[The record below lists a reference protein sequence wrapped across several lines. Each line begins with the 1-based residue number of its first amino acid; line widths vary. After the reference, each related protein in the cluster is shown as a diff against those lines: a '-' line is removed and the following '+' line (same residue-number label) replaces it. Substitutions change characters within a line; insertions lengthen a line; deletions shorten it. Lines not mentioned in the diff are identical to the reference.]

1 MDESLRQRG
10 WSIHSSDGQQRPR
23 ADSQMT
29 CDTEQS
35 MSQEEKIHL
44 LNSAFEGVG
53 DSVDIGDV
61 AVPHKSKIDSP
72 KAGIELELPKKR
84 RKTGEGEA
92 INADNESGGN
102 SSGGGSS
109 SSEDESET
117 GEKLKTSKRP
127 HVQLTTKQQEQ
138 LDLAKNKLSKW
149 AARLFDPNRSR
160 GLVETPAVI
169 PLNDE
174 FLKAF
179 GKREKEYDE
188 VSGRV
193 MDIDK
198 TSLDIIDVSDDEN
211 ETDKKPKSE
220 AKKTDFSELKKCKV
234 KISNMS
240 YKTTSA
246 TIARTCGAFG
256 PMLDVNLILDG
267 NGQSS
272 GRAYVVFEDHET
284 AISCADKMNQKQL
297 EGRTLYVSLASKS
310 GRKSFDPSKKQENRY
325 WERDIS
331 TKCNYCGEIGHIA
344 KNCTNEQE
352 LKPCGLCAEVGH
364 EMWTC
369 PQKSVASTVVCL
381 GMCLESATSE
391 EVSPNDTYAPSVIK
405 VDITDLIAEKDPG
418 MPPGRMQYVCNV
430 DNRDI

>member
-1 MDESLRQRG
+1 MTPIDPGDWWRHQQCKFLCSLCC
-10 WSIHSSDGQQRPR
+10 GQQVR
-23 ADSQMT
+23 STNLT
-29 CDTEQS
+29 C
-35 MSQEEKIHL
+35 I
-44 LNSAFEGVG
+44 
-53 DSVDIGDV
+53 
-61 AVPHKSKIDSP
+61 
-72 KAGIELELPKKR
+72 
-84 RKTGEGEA
+84 A
-92 INADNESGGN
+92 ISNFNYYRTFHFFA
-102 SSGGGSS
+102 
-109 SSEDESET
+109 
-117 GEKLKTSKRP
+117 TSR
-127 HVQLTTKQQEQ
+127 
-138 LDLAKNKLSKW
+138 
-149 AARLFDPNRSR
+149 
-160 GLVETPAVI
+160 I

-211 ETDKKPKSE
+211 ETDNKPKSQD

-284 AISCADKMNQKQL
+284 AMSCAEKMNQKSL

-310 GRKSFDPSKKQENRY
+310 GRKSFDPSKKQDNRY

-331 TKCNYCGEIGHIA
+331 TK
-344 KNCTNEQE
+344 
-352 LKPCGLCAEVGH
+352 V
-364 EMWTC
+364 
-369 PQKSVASTVVCL
+369 S
-381 GMCLESATSE
+381 
-391 EVSPNDTYAPSVIK
+391 SPN
-405 VDITDLIAEKDPG
+405 
-418 MPPGRMQYVCNV
+418 
-430 DNRDI
+430 RDYEFM